1 MLTVSTT
8 GMCTAM
14 ILTTSST
21 YSSHQNVSTSN
32 HMQPNAQQHGK
43 PTAECELNSSGTGSS
58 SAFDGSI
65 GGKEMV
71 SQLVYYGWVVLE

>member
-8 GMCTAM
+8 GVCTAI

-21 YSSHQNVSTSN
+21 SSSHQKVSTSSN
-32 HMQPNAQQHGK
+32 NAQQHGM

-58 SAFDGSI
+58 SAFDGSSI

-71 SQLVYYGWVVLE
+71 SQLVYDWVELE